1 MYPILITA
9 DYWKLSDLL
18 EQELQ
23 RQGWVTSIATSKI
36 EVLQQVAISP
46 VSLLILDLDCFGEQS
61 AGILRAI
68 RQRNNYLPILM
79 ITSLRERSDRLSCIL
94 KGTESTLIKPFY
106 LREVSKQ
113 ITLLLQQVSVVC
125 A

>member
-1 MYPILITA
+1 MHPILITA

-36 EVLQQVAISP
+36 EVLQQVAISSI
-46 VSLLILDLDCFGEQS
+46 SLLILDLDFFGEQS
-61 AGILRAI
+61 SGLLRAI
-68 RQRNNYLPILM
+68 RQRNNHLPILI
-79 ITSLRERSDRLSCIL
+79 ITSLTERSDRLSCLL
-94 KGTESTLIKPFY
+94 KGTESVLIKPFY
-106 LREVSKQ
+106 LREVSNQ
-113 ITLLLQQVSVVC
+113 ITLLLQQVSFSY